1 VAGGDRPGDAV
12 LVNAIIGTKRLGDFV
27 DEAILEGREA
37 LGLGGY
43 FARVSFVLWD
53 MRYGGPLE
61 SVDYSYGRY
70 ASHVWGVAARIW
82 TISSTPTPS
91 MCCGR
96 GVSRATAL
104 MGLLTRWKGD
114 LGLGLFCWGE
124 FAYCPK
130 CGGWAF
136 LGGLGEGSLCGHVV
150 EGFLALFCGGSLGGP
165 SVAFCGYAT

>member
-1 VAGGDRPGDAV
+1 M

-114 LGLGLFCWGE
+114 LGLGLFCWG

-130 CGGWAF
+130 CGGWTY
-136 LGGLGEGSLCGHVV
+136 LGGLGEGLSAATWWKGFWLSSAGVLL
-150 EGFLALFCGGSLGGP
+150 EGLRLP
-165 SVAFCGYAT
+165 SVVMRPD